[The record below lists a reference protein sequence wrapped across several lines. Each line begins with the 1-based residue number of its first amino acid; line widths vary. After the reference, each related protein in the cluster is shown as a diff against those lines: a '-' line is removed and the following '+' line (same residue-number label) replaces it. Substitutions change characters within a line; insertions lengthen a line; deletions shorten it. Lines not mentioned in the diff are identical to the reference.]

1 VLTRDNDAKTVWQE
15 LPVINISRSAPL
27 IVTVIAT
34 VAVALG
40 LLQVAAA
47 KTMQKKPLG
56 AIEQSAGSLESLPKN
71 SQAMPNPVIFM
82 MGTVTFT
89 WTYRQK
95 NAMPFTEHHLIT
107 SDDLADALTRNG
119 NGPVRV
125 PTDDSGEL
133 LIATIDD
140 SPDLILSA
148 RRYTDWTLI
157 SVLRNGGDPSS
168 SAGVFK
174 FCSADTDISR
184 CVGSVLQYPDGTVTM
199 TKGSPTVEVADMTR
213 DIDQSSITEK
223 LVALLTL

>member
-1 VLTRDNDAKTVWQE
+1 MKNF
-15 LPVINISRSAPL
+15 SRSAPL
-27 IVTVIAT
+27 IVTAVAT
-34 VAVALG
+34 VALALG
-40 LLQVAAA
+40 LLQVVAAE
-47 KTMQKKPLG
+47 TVQKNDLG
-56 AIEQSAGSLESLPKN
+56 AIERDTGSLKSLPEN
-71 SQAMPNPVIFM
+71 SQATPNPVIFM

-107 SDDLADALTRNG
+107 SDDLADSLTR

-125 PTDDSGEL
+125 STEDSGEL
-133 LIATIDD
+133 LIATLDD

-157 SVLRNGGDPSS
+157 SVLRNGSDPSS

-174 FCSADTDISR
+174 FCSADVDISR
-184 CVGSVLQYPDGTVTM
+184 CVRTVLQYPDGTVTM
-199 TKGSPTVEVADMTR
+199 TKGSPTVELADMTR
-213 DIDQSSITEK
+213 DIDQSSVTEK